1 MILPY
6 APTSEDDESPRPLKS
21 IVITGSDM
29 TKLSDTQLQQLCT
42 YDEIVFAR
50 TTPEQKLFIVRAF
63 QERDCIVAM
72 TGDGVN
78 DSASLRVADIGI
90 AMGSGSDIARY
101 ATCYNTTRPLNLGTG
116 KQLTWYCSIISGPS
130 WLHWN
135 MASNVSLDM
144 YPIYLMYIFQCR
156 TACVR

>member
-63 QERDCIVAM
+63 QERDCIC
-72 TGDGVN
+72 
-78 DSASLRVADIGI
+78 
-90 AMGSGSDIARY
+90 SDDRRW
-101 ATCYNTTRPLNLGTG
+101 C
-116 KQLTWYCSIISGPS
+116 
-130 WLHWN
+130 
-135 MASNVSLDM
+135 
-144 YPIYLMYIFQCR
+144 
-156 TACVR
+156 